1 MLRLFFSLAFGLAA
15 ATSAAQ
21 SLPIISQNPPALR
34 WQEVR
39 TPHFRVLYPAGLD
52 TAAQRTAQRLE
63 AVHAPNGA
71 TLGVSAPPIAV
82 VLQNQT
88 TVSNGFVT
96 FLPRHAEFFTT
107 PEQGQA
113 LGTVDWLDGLV
124 VHEFRHVNQFDKARQ
139 GFGKVLVPLL
149 GEGGLGVA
157 AVGVPQWFF
166 EGDAVGTET
175 ALTRSGRG
183 RIPYFGLGL
192 RANLLSGRQYS
203 YQKAVSGSL
212 RDLVPDWYVLGY
224 YLTSYAK
231 AHYGPAVWGRVLDQY
246 YRFPFYP
253 FSFSNSLRR
262 TTGLRVEDLYARTM
276 RELDSTWRAE
286 QAARPAPTPVRE
298 LAGQAGTRIFT
309 QYQYPQYVSD
319 STVLTLKAGLG
330 DIARLVLLGRHGQEK
345 RVFTLGPINI
355 PEMLSVGG
363 NKVVWPEFRQQ
374 PRWGQVVYSELKIL
388 DLGTGQVRRL
398 ATGTRYA
405 AAALSP
411 DGARLVA
418 VRTDASYHHTLV
430 VLDATTGQVLHT
442 LPNPRNDFYQQPR
455 WLPDG
460 RVVAVTLSA
469 GGKTLQALDVATG
482 AASSLLPVANVNL
495 TNPQPW
501 GDYVLYNS
509 PQSGVDNIYAVSLK
523 NGLTYQ
529 VTNRPLGAYHAAV
542 SVDGR
547 HLAFHDYR
555 ATGARIVEMDLNPAY
570 WLPTAGG
577 VKMDVLQ
584 ISHAAGNDMSNEK
597 PGQLWAETFAPAR
610 ASAPADPYAE
620 RLAAGEPAAKQVAQ
634 LLASPDSAGPRYG
647 VRRYRPLAH
656 AFRIFSYGVVQS
668 PAGNAVSLGVRSQD
682 FLSTT
687 QAFAGLSY
695 DQTERT
701 FAATGAL
708 SYQGLGPV
716 LDVEGSYGGRDV
728 TVLDSR
734 GTVYRDQWQ
743 VARLLAGARL
753 PLVLTRS
760 KYLQA
765 LTLSAY
771 YLNERVFNYDLPG
784 RISRAEVGPNAPL
797 HALQT
802 SLAYASQLKQSARDV
817 APRGG
822 ATLLATYRTTP
833 FATNLQASQVGV
845 QGSVYLPGLAR
856 HHSLR
861 LRGGYQYQ
869 QQSQYNFT
877 AAISYPRVETTYIS
891 FDNLTVGS
899 AEYYLP
905 LAFTHWQV
913 GRVLYVQRLRAT
925 AFTDLAWGNALVSTG
940 TPPQLVRASRD
951 FYNAGVDFMALF
963 NVFHLRTPIE
973 AGVRVGYSSYRQ
985 QLLVQPLAFSV
996 RL

>member
-1 MLRLFFSLAFGLAA
+1 MRYLLFTLLLATASPAL
-15 ATSAAQ
+15 AQ
-21 SLPIISQNPPALR
+21 SLPIISQNPPGLR

-63 AVHAPNGA
+63 AVHGPDGA
-71 TLGVSAPPIAV
+71 TLGVSAHPIAV

-107 PEQGQA
+107 PQQGQG

-124 VHEFRHVNQFDKARQ
+124 VHEFRHVNQFDKARE
-139 GFGKVLVPLL
+139 GFGHVTHALL
-149 GEGGLGVA
+149 GDGGLGVA

-192 RANLLSGRQYS
+192 RGNLLSGRLYS
-203 YQKAVSGSL
+203 YQKAVNGSL
-212 RDLVPDWYVLGY
+212 RDNVPDWYVLGY
-224 YLTSYAK
+224 FMTSYAK
-231 AHYGPAVWGRVLDQY
+231 VHYGPDVWSRVLDRY

-262 TTGLRVEDLYARTM
+262 TTGLRVEDLYQRTM

-298 LAGQAGTRIFT
+298 LAGQAGTRVFT
-309 QYQYPQYVSD
+309 QYQYPQYVND
-319 STVLTLKAGLG
+319 STIIALKTGLNN
-330 DIARLVLLGRHGQEK
+330 IPQLVLLSHHGREK
-345 RVFTLGPINI
+345 RVFTLGSINI

-363 NKVVWPEFRQQ
+363 GKVVWPEFRQS
-374 PRWGQVVYSELKIL
+374 PRWGQKVYSELKIL
-388 DLGTGQVRRL
+388 HLGTGQARRSAARIVRFEWLHKLLKIGRVRRL

-411 DGARLVA
+411 DGTRLVA
-418 VRTDASYHHTLV
+418 VRTDASYHHALV
-430 VLDATTGQVLHT
+430 VLDATTGKLLQT
-442 LPNPRNDFYQQPR
+442 TPNPRNDFYQQPR
-455 WLPDG
+455 WADNG
-460 RVVAVTLSA
+460 DYVVAVALSA
-469 GGKTLQALDVATG
+469 GGKTLQRIKVFTGLATG
-482 AASSLLPVANVNL
+482 SAAATNLLPVANINL
-495 TNPQPW
+495 ANPQPW
-501 GDYVLYNS
+501 GRYVLYNS
-509 PQSGVDNIYAVSLK
+509 PQTGVDNVFAVDTLSGK
-523 NGLTYQ
+523 TYQ
-529 VTNRPLGAYHAAV
+529 VTNRPTGAYHAAV
-542 SVDGR
+542 SPDGR
-547 HLAFHDYR
+547 HLAFQDYR
-555 ATGARIVEMDLNPAY
+555 ATGARIVEMPLDPAT
-570 WLPTAGG
+570 WTALP
-577 VKMDVLQ
+577 
-584 ISHAAGNDMSNEK
+584 
-597 PGQLWAETFAPAR
+597 APAR
-610 ASAPADPYAE
+610 ADAPTDPYAE
-620 RLAAGEPAAKQVAQ
+620 RLAAGEPAGRQITS

-656 AFRIFSYGVVQS
+656 AFRVFSYGVVQS
-668 PAGNAVSLGVRSQD
+668 PAGNSVSVGLRSQD

-687 QAFAGLSY
+687 QVFAGLTY
-695 DQTERT
+695 NQTERT

-708 SYQGLGPV
+708 SYQGLPMV

-728 TVLDSR
+728 SLLAG

-743 VARLLAGARL
+743 VAHLLAGARL

-765 LTLSAY
+765 LTLGAY
-771 YLNERVFNYDLPG
+771 YLNERVFDYDLPV
-784 RISRAEVGPNAPL
+784 RRRDEAGPNQGL
-797 HALQT
+797 HAIQT
-802 SLAYASQLKQSARDV
+802 NLSYASQLRQSARDV

-833 FATNLQASQVGV
+833 FATKLQASQVGV

-856 HHSLR
+856 HHALR

-869 QQSQYNFT
+869 QQAQYNFA
-877 AAISYPRVETTYIS
+877 AAISYPRAETDYLS
-891 FDNLTVGS
+891 FDNLAVGS
-899 AEYYLP
+899 VDYSLP
-905 LAFTHWQV
+905 LAFTHLAL
-913 GRVLYVQRLRAT
+913 GRVLYVQRFRAT
-925 AFTDLAWGNALVSTG
+925 AFADVARGNVLVQPINSPTPIRYYQDFRNFGTDFLV
-940 TPPQLVRASRD
+940 
-951 FYNAGVDFMALF
+951 LF
-963 NVFHLRTPIE
+963 NVFHLRTPVE
-973 AGVRVGYSSYRQ
+973 AGVRVAYSSYLQRVV
-985 QLLVQPLAFSV
+985 VQPLAFSV

>member
-1 MLRLFFSLAFGLAA
+1 MRLLLPALLLLATKAL
-15 ATSAAQ
+15 AQ

-63 AVHAPNGA
+63 AVHAPGGA
-71 TLGVSAPPIAV
+71 SLGVSARPIAV

-107 PEQGQA
+107 PDQGQG
-113 LGTVDWLDGLV
+113 LGTIDGLDGLV
-124 VHEFRHVNQFDKARQ
+124 VHESRHVNQFDKARQ
-139 GFGKVLVPLL
+139 GFGRVLVPLL

-183 RIPYFGLGL
+183 RLPYFGLGL

-203 YQKAVSGSL
+203 YQKAVSGSF

-224 YLTSYAK
+224 FLTSYAK
-231 AHYGPAVWGRVLDQY
+231 AHYGPDVWSRALDQY

-309 QYQYPQYVSD
+309 QYQYPQYVND
-319 STVLTLKAGLG
+319 STVLALKTGLG
-330 DIARLVLLGRHGQEK
+330 DIAKLVLLGRHGQEK

-411 DGARLVA
+411 DGARLAA

-430 VLDATTGQVLHT
+430 VLDATTGAVLKT
-442 LPNPRNDFYQQPR
+442 LPNLHNDFYQQPC

-460 RVVAVTLSA
+460 RVVAVALSA
-469 GGKTLQALDVATG
+469 AGKTLQALDIGTG
-482 AASSLLPVANVNL
+482 AATNLLPVANVNL
-495 TNPQPW
+495 TNPQAVAN
-501 GDYVLYNS
+501 YVVYNS
-509 PQSGVDNIYAVSLK
+509 PQAGVDNIYAL
-523 NGLTYQ
+523 NPATGQTYQ
-529 VTNRPLGAYHAAV
+529 VTNRPFGAYHAAI
-542 SVDGR
+542 SPDGR
-547 HLAFHDYR
+547 HLAVHDYR
-555 ATGARIVEMDLNPAY
+555 ATGARIVELPFDPAA
-570 WLPTAGG
+570 WTALP
-577 VKMDVLQ
+577 
-584 ISHAAGNDMSNEK
+584 
-597 PGQLWAETFAPAR
+597 APAR

-620 RLAAGEPAAKQVAQ
+620 RLAAGEPAAPQITQ

-668 PAGNAVSLGVRSQD
+668 PAGNSVSVGVRSQD

-687 QAFAGLSY
+687 QAFAGLTY

-701 FAATGAL
+701 FAGTGAL

-716 LDVEGSYGGRDV
+716 LDVEGSYGGRDASI
-728 TVLDSR
+728 LDAR
-734 GTVYRDQWQ
+734 GNRLRDQWQ
-743 VARLLAGARL
+743 VARLLVGARL

-760 KYLQA
+760 KYLQS
-765 LTLSAY
+765 LTLGAY
-771 YLNERVFNYDLPG
+771 YLNERVYGYDLPV
-784 RISRAEVGPNAPL
+784 RRRSETGPNTPL

-802 SLAYASQLKQSARDV
+802 SLAYVSQLKQSTRDV

-845 QGSVYLPGLAR
+845 QGAVYLPGLAR

-869 QQSQYNFT
+869 QQDQYNFT
-877 AAISYPRVETTYIS
+877 AAISYPRAETSYIS
-891 FDNLTVGS
+891 FDNLAAAS
-899 AEYYLP
+899 FDYSLP
-905 LAFTHWQV
+905 LAFTHLTF
-913 GRVLYVQRLRAT
+913 GRVLYVQRFRAT
-925 AFTDLAWGNALVSTG
+925 AFLDLAQGNLRVPATAQNPALLYTQNFRNVG
-940 TPPQLVRASRD
+940 ADVL
-951 FYNAGVDFMALF
+951 ALF
-963 NVFHLRTPIE
+963 NVFHLRTPVE
-973 AGVRVGYSSYRQ
+973 AGVRVAYSSYLGRVV
-985 QLLVQPLAFSV
+985 VQPLAFSV

>member
-1 MLRLFFSLAFGLAA
+1 MRRLYPALLLLLATRA
-15 ATSAAQ
+15 AAQ
-21 SLPIISQNPPALR
+21 SLPVIPQNQPGLR
-34 WQEVR
+34 WQQVR

-63 AVHAPNGA
+63 AVHGPEGA
-71 TLGVSAPPIAV
+71 TLGVQAKPIAV

-107 PEQGQA
+107 PEQGQG

-139 GFGKVLVPLL
+139 GFGRVLVPLL
-149 GEGGLGVA
+149 GEGGLGVS

-175 ALTRSGRG
+175 AFTRSGRG
-183 RIPYFGLGL
+183 RIPYFRLGL

-203 YQKAVSGSL
+203 YQKAVNGSL

-224 YLTSYAK
+224 FLTSYAK
-231 AHYGPAVWGRVLDQY
+231 THYGPDVWSRALDQY

-253 FSFSNSLRR
+253 FSFSNGLRR
-262 TTGLRVEDLYARTM
+262 TTGLRVEDLYQRTM

-298 LAGQAGTRIFT
+298 LAGQAGTRVFT
-309 QYQYPQYVSD
+309 QYQYPQYVND
-319 STVLTLKAGLG
+319 STVLALKSGLG
-330 DIARLVLLGRHGQEK
+330 HIPQLVLLGRHSREK
-345 RVFTLGPINI
+345 RVFTLGPINV

-363 NKVVWPEFRQQ
+363 GKAVWPEFRQS
-374 PRWGQVVYSELKIL
+374 PRWGQKMYSELKIL
-388 DLGTGQVRRL
+388 DLKTGKVRRL

-411 DGARLVA
+411 DGTRLVA
-418 VRTDASYHHTLV
+418 VRTDASYHHALV
-430 VLDATTGQVLHT
+430 VLDASTGQVLQT
-442 LPNPRNDFYQQPR
+442 LPNPHNDLYQQPR

-460 RVVAVTLSA
+460 RRLVTVALSA
-469 GGKTLQALDVATG
+469 AGKTLQIIDPATG
-482 AASSLLPVANVNL
+482 LATNSLPMANVNL
-495 TNPQPW
+495 ANPQPW

-509 PQSGVDNIYAVSLK
+509 PQSGVDNIYAVRPAS
-523 NGLTYQ
+523 GQTYQ
-529 VTNRPLGAYHAAV
+529 LTNRPIGAYHAAIA
-542 SVDGR
+542 SDGR

-555 ATGARIVEMDLNPAY
+555 ATGARIVEMPLDPAT
-570 WLPTAGG
+570 WTPLP
-577 VKMDVLQ
+577 
-584 ISHAAGNDMSNEK
+584 
-597 PGQLWAETFAPAR
+597 APAR
-610 ASAPADPYAE
+610 TDASADPYAAK
-620 RLAAGEPAAKQVAQ
+620 LAAGEPAGRQIAQ

-647 VRRYRPLAH
+647 VRRYRSLAH
-656 AFRIFSYGVVQS
+656 AFRVFSYGVVQS
-668 PAGNAVSLGVRSQD
+668 PAGNAVSVGVRSQD

-687 QAFAGLSY
+687 QAFAGLTY

-701 FAATGAL
+701 FAGTAAL
-708 SYQGLGPV
+708 SYQGRFPV
-716 LDVEGSYGGRDV
+716 FDVEATYGGRDAARYIDRRQP
-728 TVLDSR
+728 LDSLR
-734 GTVYRDQWQ
+734 RDQWQ
-743 VARLLAGARL
+743 YLRLLAGVRV

-760 KYLQA
+760 KYLQS
-765 LTLSAY
+765 LTLGAY
-771 YLNERVFNYDLPG
+771 YLHERVYDYDLPV
-784 RISRAEVGPNAPL
+784 RSRSETGPNQPL

-802 SLAYASQLKQSARDV
+802 NLAYASQLRQSARDV

-833 FATNLQASQVGV
+833 FGTRLQASQVGA
-845 QGSVYLPGLAR
+845 QAGVYLPGLGR
-856 HHSLR
+856 HHALR

-869 QQSQYNFT
+869 AQSQYNFA
-877 AAISYPRVETTYIS
+877 AAISYPRGETTYTS
-891 FDNLTVGS
+891 FDRLAVGS
-899 AEYYLP
+899 ADYSLP

-925 AFTDLAWGNALVSTG
+925 AFADVARGSFLFSGGRFVQDFQNFGVDALV
-940 TPPQLVRASRD
+940 
-951 FYNAGVDFMALF
+951 LF
-963 NVFHLRTPIE
+963 NVFHLRTPVE
-973 AGVRVGYSSYRQ
+973 AGVRVVYSSTLQ
-985 QLLVQPLAFSV
+985 QVLVQPLAFSV

>member
-1 MLRLFFSLAFGLAA
+1 MRRLFPALLLLATQA
-15 ATSAAQ
+15 AAQ
-21 SLPIISQNPPALR
+21 SLPIIPQNPPGLR

-63 AVHAPNGA
+63 AVHGPEGA
-71 TLGVSAPPIAV
+71 TLGVQAKPIAV
-82 VLQNQT
+82 VMQNQT

-139 GFGKVLVPLL
+139 GFGRVLVPLL
-149 GEGGLGVA
+149 GEGGLGVS

-175 ALTRSGRG
+175 AFTRSGRG

-203 YQKAVSGSL
+203 YQKAVNGSL

-224 YLTSYAK
+224 FMTSYAK
-231 AHYGPAVWGRVLDQY
+231 AYYGPEVWSQVLDKY

-253 FSFSNSLRR
+253 FSFSNGLRR
-262 TTGLRVEDLYARTM
+262 TTGLRVEGLYQRTM
-276 RELDSTWRAE
+276 HELDSTWRAE

-298 LAGQAGTRIFT
+298 LAGQADTRVFT
-309 QYQYPQYVSD
+309 QYQYPQYVND
-319 STVLTLKAGLG
+319 STILALKSGLG
-330 DIARLVLLGRHGQEK
+330 HIPQLVLLGRHGREK

-355 PEMLSVGG
+355 PEMISVGG
-363 NKVVWPEFRQQ
+363 GKAVWPEFRQS
-374 PRWGQVVYSELKIL
+374 PRWGQKVFSELKIL
-388 DLGTGQVRRL
+388 DLGTGRVRRL

-418 VRTDASYHHTLV
+418 VRTDASYHHALV
-430 VLDATTGQVLHT
+430 VLDASTGAVLKT
-442 LPNPRNDFYQQPR
+442 LPNPENDLFQQPTWTVSGQTIEVIVLR
-455 WLPDG
+455 
-460 RVVAVTLSA
+460 A
-469 GGKTLQALDVATG
+469 GGKTLRAIDVDTGNGLDE
-482 AASSLLPVANVNL
+482 LPVANVNL
-495 TNPQPW
+495 TNPKFGQN
-501 GDYVLYNS
+501 YVFYNS
-509 PQSGVDNIYAVSLK
+509 PQSGVDNIYAL
-523 NGLTYQ
+523 NPATHQTYQ
-529 VTNRPLGAYHAAV
+529 VTNRPLGAYHVAI
-542 SVDGR
+542 SPDGR

-555 ATGARIVEMDLNPAY
+555 ATGARIVEVPLDPAT
-570 WLPTAGG
+570 WTP
-577 VKMDVLQ
+577 V
-584 ISHAAGNDMSNEK
+584 
-597 PGQLWAETFAPAR
+597 PAPAR
-610 ASAPADPYAE
+610 TSAPADPYAE
-620 RLAAGEPAAKQVAQ
+620 RLAAGELAAKQITQ
-634 LLASPDSAGPRYG
+634 LLASPDSSGSRYG

-668 PAGNAVSLGVRSQD
+668 PAGNAVSVGVRSQD

-687 QAFAGLSY
+687 QAFAGLTY

-716 LDVEGSYGGRDV
+716 FDVEGSYGGRDASL
-728 TVLDSR
+728 LDAR
-734 GTVYRDQWQ
+734 GNRLRDQWQ

-753 PLVLTRS
+753 PLVLTHS
-760 KYLQA
+760 KYLQS
-765 LTLSAY
+765 LTLGAY
-771 YLNERVFNYDLPG
+771 YLNERVYDYDLPV
-784 RISRAEVGPNAPL
+784 RARSEVGPNTPL
-797 HALQT
+797 HAIQT
-802 SLAYASQLKQSARDV
+802 SLSYASQLRQSARDV
-817 APRGG
+817 APRAG

-833 FATNLQASQVGV
+833 FSTVLQASQAAV
-845 QGSVYLPGLAR
+845 QGSVYLPGFGR

-869 QQSQYNFT
+869 QQAQYNFS
-877 AAISYPRVETTYIS
+877 AAISYPRAETSYLS
-891 FDNLTVGS
+891 FDRLAVES

-925 AFTDLAWGNALVSTG
+925 AFADLAQGNVLVGAAQAT
-940 TPPQLVRASRD
+940 TRVYRN
-951 FYNAGVDFMALF
+951 FYNVGADFLVLF
-963 NVFHLRTPIE
+963 NPFHLRTPVE
-973 AGVRVGYSSYRQ
+973 AGVRVAYSSSLQ
-985 QLLVQPLAFSV
+985 QVVVQPLAFSV